1 MKQFGKVFKFEFGGY
16 IKNKAF
22 VGTTLFLVAAIIL
35 VMFLPNIIGAVKKD
49 DSSESVEKPV
59 MLVYSEDKVL
69 SENLS
74 VYFSDVFADYEVKV
88 TDDSIDNIKESVT
101 AGVAECA
108 FVLDGATSYTYYV
121 NNFSL
126 YDSNTSLA
134 NQALTEAYRMTGMVQ
149 SGLTPEQA
157 ADIMNVSFESKVET
171 LGKNQAENFF
181 YTYIMIFALYMV
193 IMLYGQMV
201 ATNVATEKSSR
212 AMELLV
218 TSVNPNSMLFGKV
231 FASCVAGFLQL
242 FAVFGT
248 AILCF
253 NLNRSSLS
261 NPIITSIFDMPVDL
275 FVYMLVFFV
284 LGFLIFAF
292 MYAALGSMAT
302 KLEDI
307 NTLVTPISFLFII
320 GFMVVIFSMTGGDVD
335 TLLMKVCSYIPF
347 TSPMA
352 MFTRIAMG
360 TVAWYEIMI
369 SIALLIVSTLGI
381 GVLSAKIY
389 RAGVLLYGM
398 TPSFSNVIKTVFKK
412 KN

>member
-35 VMFLPNIIGAVKKD
+35 VMFLPNIIGAFKKD

-74 VYFSDVFADYEVKV
+74 IYFSDVFADYEVKV

-398 TPSFSNVIKTVFKK
+398 PPSFSNVIKTVFKK